1 MRNELTRFEL
11 ERIST
16 GLALEIGGRA
26 SSNLARNQ
34 SSRSSWEE
42 DYGQSRSLPW
52 MASTRLSGGGSWNSD
67 GDSSPVR
74 KDRVDRARGF
84 PGQALWRS
92 VKASLCPGTM
102 VFVVCLAIATF
113 IVLV

>member
-26 SSNLARNQ
+26 SSHLARNK
-34 SSRSSWEE
+34 SPRSSWEE

-52 MASTRLSGGGSWNSD
+52 MGTAGLSGGGSWHSD
-67 GDSSPVR
+67 GDGGPDR
-74 KDRVDRARGF
+74 KDGVAYGDRR
-84 PGQALWRS
+84 PRQTLWRRMMM
-92 VKASLCPGTM
+92 ALCPGTR
-102 VFVVCLAIATF
+102 VFVVCLAVATF
-113 IVLV
+113 IAVV